1 MTTSNPSQS
10 AYAQAGVSIDAG
22 QAAVEGFK
30 AAVKRSHNSN
40 VLAGVGAFGGLFAL
54 NDLPDN
60 ATLVASTDGVG
71 TKVKLAAQYAEQAQ
85 SLENIGHDIVN
96 HCINDIL
103 CAGSGVKP
111 LIFLDYVAS
120 SKLEPNHVA
129 RLVTGIADACTAVG
143 CALIGGETAEMP
155 GVYHDGAFDVVG
167 TIIGVM
173 DSQQQY
179 PRATSKDEDKI
190 QAGDTLIALPSSG
203 AHTNGYSLIRKV
215 LEGTELEQDIAG
227 IGNLREALLQPH
239 RCYYHELQQLEQ
251 ANLFPKSLAHIT
263 GGGLIENLPRAIPAD
278 CSASVD
284 VSAWQPPALFRFIQ
298 EKGNID
304 PREMY
309 RIFNMGV
316 GLVMVMAAADAEE
329 TLALLPEAFT
339 IGHIRSADETADAQ
353 ALILEN
359 L

>member
-1 MTTSNPSQS
+1 MSTSKESPS

-54 NDLPDN
+54 NDLPAN
-60 ATLVASTDGVG
+60 AALVASTDGVG
-71 TKVKLAAQYAEQAQ
+71 TKVKLAAQYAAQAQ

-96 HCINDIL
+96 HCVNDIL
-103 CAGSGVKP
+103 CAGRGVKP

-120 SKLEPNHVA
+120 SKLEPSHVA

-155 GVYHDGAFDVVG
+155 GVYHEGAFDVVG

-179 PRATSKDEDKI
+179 PRATPNHSV
-190 QAGDTLIALPSSG
+190 QAGDALIALPSSG

-215 LEGTELEQDIAG
+215 LEDTELEQDIAG
-227 IGNLREALLQPH
+227 IGNLRQALLEPH
-239 RCYYHELQQLEQ
+239 RCYYHELEKLEQ
-251 ANLFPKSLAHIT
+251 AKLQPKSLAHIT
-263 GGGLIENLPRAIPAD
+263 GGGLIENLPRAIPTGYR
-278 CSASVD
+278 ASVD
-284 VSAWQPPALFRFIQ
+284 VSTWQTPALFQFIQ
-298 EKGNID
+298 DKGDIM

-309 RIFNMGV
+309 RVFNMGV
-316 GLVMVMAAADAEE
+316 GLVMVMAAADAER
-329 TLALLPEAFT
+329 TLARLPEAFA
-339 IGHIRSADETADAQ
+339 IGHIQAADDTDDRGE
-353 ALILEN
+353 ALILDN